1 MTSLPNPFTDFAGC
15 VEHIPASSAVA
26 SSPQPPG
33 DATASYFDDEPLPLC
48 LTEPHDGIDRDIAAI
63 LRVIFGI
70 HTARG
75 MA

>member
-1 MTSLPNPFTDFAGC
+1 MKAKSDDTTSRTC
-15 VEHIPASSAVA
+15 VS
-26 SSPQPPG
+26 QP
-33 DATASYFDDEPLPLC
+33 DKHDFDDEPLPLC